1 MQTDRD
7 DEDDWYKPLGAP
19 VVAKKPYMSLTKRLL
34 LRSQRDRENLEE
46 RRRASLDKS
55 SRVESSRDP
64 GKFALPQAHE
74 DTEMQDPG
82 SGQSSL
88 SAQASTEC
96 ILPTSSNAAEV
107 KPPPLWPSNGLQAAA
122 EQPRPIN
129 GFRTNDLR
137 VQLPSKPSVLTDSAS
152 NTPLIETP
160 TSVIPLSPFVQNSAS
175 YPSLPS
181 NSSSNLVQP
190 SPIKKKVSLG
200 EYISRRKGSQ
210 PATEMPAS
218 SSPTMQHGMLK
229 HLGSM
234 NGELKNG
241 AMHGSAIAEMSKE
254 EHDPLAT
261 GESKDPN
268 L

>member
-7 DEDDWYKPLGAP
+7 DEDDWYKPSGAP
-19 VVAKKPYMSLTKRLL
+19 VLTKKPYMSLTKRLL
-34 LRSQRDRENLEE
+34 LRSQRDREKLEE
-46 RRRASLDKS
+46 RRKASTNNPTHLEVNGDS
-55 SRVESSRDP
+55 
-64 GKFALPQAHE
+64 GKLVAPQMYE

-88 SAQASTEC
+88 SALASTDS
-96 ILPTSSNAAEV
+96 LLHTPPNTAEL
-107 KPPPLWPSNGLQAAA
+107 KPPPLWSSNGLQAAA
-122 EQPRPIN
+122 EQSRPIN

-137 VQLPSKPSVLTDSAS
+137 VQLPLKPSVPTDSTS

-160 TSVIPLSPFVQNSAS
+160 SSAVPQSPFVQNSSS
-175 YPSLPS
+175 YPSLFS

-200 EYISRRKGSQ
+200 EYFSRRKGSQ
-210 PATEMPAS
+210 PAS
-218 SSPTMQHGMLK
+218 SSPTMQYGTLK

-234 NGELKNG
+234 NGESKDG
-241 AMHGSAIAEMSKE
+241 VMHGSAIVETPKE
-254 EHDPLAT
+254 EHDPLAI